1 MTFLLCLI
9 LILDIFVRYDMVA
22 GLRVDH
28 FYRICFPSLHSSL
41 ALFRITISSALL
53 FTSFFKSCQKHNHQ
67 IIRVLTVHWLYSL
80 LASVFFHLRRNK
92 LNQFSFKL
100 SLMIIAFVPHKTVFN
115 SSRQIHFSYLIT
127 VEEKFINLLLS
138 IINIYT
144 VFENHKKSRI

>member
-1 MTFLLCLI
+1 MNFVFQILWILSIFLSLRFDKELFIFFRSTNFLLRLLTEFLSRLYIQLVTDELRNNEFLMTFLLCLI

-67 IIRVLTVHWLYSL
+67 IIRVLTVH
-80 LASVFFHLRRNK
+80 
-92 LNQFSFKL
+92 
-100 SLMIIAFVPHKTVFN
+100 
-115 SSRQIHFSYLIT
+115 
-127 VEEKFINLLLS
+127 
-138 IINIYT
+138 
-144 VFENHKKSRI
+144 